1 MTMVKTTYYMRQIVN
16 SMQFLNECAALTPFG
31 KRRMYRKIRKHQHE
45 NAGQPYVADLKSG
58 LLIAETPI
66 EIDYLSCWLSERSW

>member
-16 SMQFLNECAALTPFG
+16 PMQFLKEYAALTPFG
-31 KRRMYRKIRKHQHE
+31 KRKMYRAIRKHQHE

-66 EIDYLSCWLSERSW
+66 EIDYLSCWLSGRSW